1 MRDRVGVDAALRARE
16 LTGPSPR
23 ASNALSYLLFA
34 DDNEDMR
41 RMVRSLLESAGHEVE
56 LVPDGSAALKSIQQR
71 EPDLLI
77 LDLAMPGMTGFDV
90 CHTVKANP
98 FTARIPVLMLTGETE
113 IEAKV
118 AGFEAGA
125 DDYLAKPFDPREL
138 RARVSAL
145 LRLVRREAD
154 RNPTS
159 GLPGGRAVEDELR
172 RRVEAGKTFAVCYI
186 DLDNFKPFADT
197 FGFATA
203 DRVIRETGRA
213 LREAAAETG
222 GGDAGDFVGHIGG
235 DDFIVVTR
243 EDRGESLAEASAARF
258 RQTIEQIIGAD
269 VLASGDFA
277 GVDREGVARRFPLA
291 KMTSAVLII
300 DPVNWQSASKLG
312 EIAAA
317 TKRAARANGAG
328 TIAVQRV

>member
-1 MRDRVGVDAALRARE
+1 
-16 LTGPSPR
+16 
-23 ASNALSYLLFA
+23 
-34 DDNEDMR
+34 
-41 RMVRSLLESAGHEVE
+41 
-56 LVPDGSAALKSIQQR
+56 
-71 EPDLLI
+71 
-77 LDLAMPGMTGFDV
+77 
-90 CHTVKANP
+90 VKENP
-98 FTARIPVLMLTGETE
+98 FTGHIPVLMLTALGAVERKLE
-113 IEAKV
+113 
-118 AGFEAGA
+118 GYEAGA
-125 DDYLAKPFDPREL
+125 DDYLVKPFDTREL
-138 RARVSAL
+138 RARVEAM
-145 LRLVRREAD
+145 LRLVKRETD

-258 RQTIEQIIGAD
+258 RETIEEIIGAD
-269 VLASGDFA
+269 VLASGEFA

>member
-1 MRDRVGVDAALRARE
+1 LTEVRETGE
-16 LTGPSPR
+16 LTPLSR
-23 ASNALSYLLFA
+23 TASIVPHIIYA
-34 DDNEDMR
+34 DDHEDMR
-41 RMVRSLLESAGHEVE
+41 RMVRDVLEAFGHEVRV
-56 LVPDGSAALKSIQQR
+56 VPDGAAALAAVAER

-77 LDLAMPGMTGFDV
+77 LDRQMPVMNGIEA
-90 CHTVKANP
+90 CRAVKENP
-98 FTARIPVLMLTGETE
+98 FTGHIPVLMLTALGAVERKLE
-113 IEAKV
+113 
-118 AGFEAGA
+118 GYDAGA
-125 DDYLAKPFDPREL
+125 DDYLVKPFDTREL
-138 RARVSAL
+138 RARVDAM
-145 LRLVRREAD
+145 LRLVKRETD

-172 RRVEAGKTFAVCYI
+172 RRVAVGKPFAVCYI

-222 GGDAGDFVGHIGG
+222 GGDAGDFIGHIGG

-243 EDRGESLAEASAARF
+243 EDRGESLARASADRF
-258 RQTIEQIIGAD
+258 RTTVEEIIGHDA
-269 VLASGDFA
+269 VAGGEFA

-300 DPVNWQSASKLG
+300 SPERWESASKLG